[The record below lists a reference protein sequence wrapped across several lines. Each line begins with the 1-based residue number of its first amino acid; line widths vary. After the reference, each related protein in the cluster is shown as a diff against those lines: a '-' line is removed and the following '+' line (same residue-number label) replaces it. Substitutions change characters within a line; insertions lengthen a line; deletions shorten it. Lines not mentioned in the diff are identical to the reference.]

1 MKIIVTC
8 SGGKDSVAA
17 LLWMRNNGYK
27 NLDVVFCDT
36 GWESPITY
44 KYLDYLQEKLDFK
57 LVTLKSKKFSGMVDL
72 AEKKTRF
79 PSSQRRFCTSELKVI
94 PMIDYLL
101 DVVNDDFMIVQGI
114 RGAESESRSKMQA
127 QCNYFKYYLEPYGI
141 SKNGKPKYHTYRRKE
156 ILKFAKN
163 HATDVLRPIF
173 DWSAQQVIEYI
184 LDNGLDPNPLYRL
197 GMKRVGCFPCIMGGL
212 QEVHQISERFPERIT
227 EIAKHEK
234 RIGSSF
240 FSADKIPSKYYSGK
254 IPLITDVVLYA
265 KGKYDAGQL
274 FDEMT
279 ATSCMSY
286 YGLCDN

>member
-17 LLWMRNNGYK
+17 LLWMRNNGYN

-57 LVTLKSKKFSGMVDL
+57 LVTLKSNKFNGMIDL

-101 DVVNDDFMIVQGI
+101 DVVKDDFMIVQGI

-141 SKNGKPKYHTYRRKE
+141 SKNGKPKYYTYRRKE
-156 ILKFAKN
+156 ILEFTKN

-173 DWSAQQVIEYI
+173 NWTAQQVIEYI
-184 LDNGLDPNPLYRL
+184 LDNGLDPNPLYKL

-212 QEVHQISERFPERIT
+212 QEVHQIAERFPERIA
-227 EIAKHEK
+227 EIAEHEK

-286 YGLCDN
+286 YGLCE